1 MHIYFV
7 SKYEPNVSFLERRFK
22 LVPNG
27 TSGTTKP
34 ICKPFRFFV
43 ETYAQNM
50 QIRCNQMF
58 PQRDKLK
65 IEKKKERGGGK

>member
-43 ETYAQNM
+43 ETYAQHM
-50 QIRCNQMF
+50 QIRCN
-58 PQRDKLK
+58 
-65 IEKKKERGGGK
+65 